1 MLYNIIYSLP
11 HPLSLFEGNC
21 MELRDTPTKNLTD
34 VFLNGLGTRT
44 YKRKNSSLV
53 SGQASGEPTSASAT
67 ATASTKAT
75 SAPSPASG
83 GSAPAATPPGST
95 SLGRGKKR
103 SLTDVF
109 LDGLDGVDS
118 SVEPSISKLSPH
130 SLTSRSL
137 LTKVKAKNDSAVF
150 KANSGV
156 GLDEGL
162 LRQAVLRHNTPLYER
177 LRERGEH
184 EVFKNVYNT
193 VMPKPY
199 KLLDQPVRPE
209 PPADHHAKR
218 ALLSHDDLVR
228 RCAEGY
234 RAPPG
239 APPALVKMI
248 DDAVV
253 QAGLGLAKSSGS
265 KYARAWN
272 KWEKWVSENTQGM
285 AGQGASLSAFDAASK
300 HELVAAYLTDLVTNS
315 GSISSAQSTLS
326 SLQYYIGLSNMP
338 FHFKSFIEAVMKG
351 LKRQYGKVAEKN
363 DNFTT
368 GQVVDMLYYLLGIDD
383 NPSELASLRL
393 AVLIIV
399 CYFGSA
405 RHEEAIDLRFNDITV
420 NPSGNLV
427 LDFCKGKTNQFKKRH
442 QTVISDGFIQGTD
455 FNPVGIVKEY
465 LQRLRLTPGGAPIM
479 LFPQLASRA
488 VHPGQPKVLVVK
500 GDGSEAIKYDYCR
513 QQLKSILTQP
523 DFRDKHGL
531 DGKFGWHSF
540 RGGSLTAQAGQGVPL
555 HLMQQQARHANPT
568 TTLSYVN
575 SIESEKAKASAAL
588 LADIDPLFPPSL
600 PRQSVIKVVE
610 GRGRVPPP
618 PPNPNPGLGVEEEQ
632 EEIDESDN
640 KTSAPSQEEE
650 GSIGIDNGGYDDSRQ
665 LSQEVQFHSQ
675 EVHFNFGQ
683 VEKDIIHHYD
693 NTDDDDE
700 AFDGNYDKNTWNTW

>member
-1 MLYNIIYSLP
+1 
-11 HPLSLFEGNC
+11 

-44 YKRKNSSLV
+44 YKRKKSSLV

-118 SVEPSISKLSPH
+118 SVEELPSISKLSPH

-137 LTKVKAKNDSAVF
+137 LAKVKAKNDSAVF

-156 GLDEGL
+156 GLDEGP
-162 LRQAVLRHNTPLYER
+162 LRQAVLRHNTPLYDR

-209 PPADHHAKR
+209 PPADYYAKR

-248 DDAVV
+248 DDAVA
-253 QAGLGLAKSSGS
+253 QAGLGLAKSLGT
-265 KYARAWN
+265 KYARAWG
-272 KWEKWVSENTQGM
+272 KWDKWVSENTLGM
-285 AGQGASLSAFDAASK
+285 AGQGAPLSAFDAAGN
-300 HELVAAYLTDLVTNS
+300 HEIVAAYLTDLVTNS

-383 NPSELASLRL
+383 VPSELSSLRL

-399 CYFGSA
+399 CYFCSA
-405 RHEEAIDLRFNDITV
+405 RNEEALDLRFKDITI

-427 LDFCKGKTNQFKKRH
+427 LDFCKGKTNQF
-442 QTVISDGFIQGTD
+442 
-455 FNPVGIVKEY
+455 
-465 LQRLRLTPGGAPIM
+465 
-479 LFPQLASRA
+479 
-488 VHPGQPKVLVVK
+488 
-500 GDGSEAIKYDYCR
+500 
-513 QQLKSILTQP
+513 
-523 DFRDKHGL
+523 
-531 DGKFGWHSF
+531 
-540 RGGSLTAQAGQGVPL
+540 
-555 HLMQQQARHANPT
+555 
-568 TTLSYVN
+568 
-575 SIESEKAKASAAL
+575 
-588 LADIDPLFPPSL
+588 
-600 PRQSVIKVVE
+600 
-610 GRGRVPPP
+610 
-618 PPNPNPGLGVEEEQ
+618 
-632 EEIDESDN
+632 
-640 KTSAPSQEEE
+640 
-650 GSIGIDNGGYDDSRQ
+650 
-665 LSQEVQFHSQ
+665 
-675 EVHFNFGQ
+675 
-683 VEKDIIHHYD
+683 
-693 NTDDDDE
+693 
-700 AFDGNYDKNTWNTW
+700 